1 MPYQQH
7 LLAEAHARLE
17 RLRVLVSGSQSPEGN
32 LLLSNFERAYELIRR
47 TLGNGNFDRRSSRIS
62 SEAPQEPEGDT
73 AQDDLVALRLI
84 AREEERAL
92 RKGADTETGL
102 LRAEIEALAEGCSEL
117 AKRAVRMEAALNAA
131 KDRQIGS

>member
-1 MPYQQH
+1 M
-7 LLAEAHARLE
+7 
-17 RLRVLVSGSQSPEGN
+17 
-32 LLLSNFERAYELIRR
+32 
-47 TLGNGNFDRRSSRIS
+47 
-62 SEAPQEPEGDT
+62 
-73 AQDDLVALRLI
+73 ALRLI

-92 RKGADTETGL
+92 RKVADTETGL